1 MLTSQDP
8 GVGSYEGLHGEAGA
22 GRGPTGSRLTPRPWP
37 MPRPPGPGLRAE
49 HRSAG
54 ATAARGAG
62 GGRPNGPRQRPKAVP
77 PPRPPPLRP
86 RFGAR
91 HFVTSQGG
99 GADAAGAGP
108 TRQGR
113 GRPSQPR
120 SPRLR
125 GGRGNAGVGGAQA
138 GCAGVPALR
147 CCAVRGIFFPSGR
160 LVMPAAPSAH
170 TSPLPAQVGV
180 AWQQGRGPGGRAR
193 AGQAGA
199 GGSSFFPFGRA
210 WLWLLTPRSRRWLV
224 VGLGLLK

>member
-108 TRQGR
+108 TVPAAVAPPPWGARE
-113 GRPSQPR
+113 
-120 SPRLR
+120 R
-125 GGRGNAGVGGAQA
+125 GGRRGAGG
-138 GCAGVPALR
+138 LR
-147 CCAVRGIFFPSGR
+147 
-160 LVMPAAPSAH
+160 
-170 TSPLPAQVGV
+170 
-180 AWQQGRGPGGRAR
+180 RGPGSALLCSAR
-193 AGQAGA
+193 NFLSKRPPGYARGSLRPHFAAPGA
-199 GGSSFFPFGRA
+199 GWCRLAAGTWAGRSGTCRPGRGGREFVFSFWQGLALASNAQVP
-210 WLWLLTPRSRRWLV
+210 PLV
-224 VGLGLLK
+224 GGGTGIT